1 MMNYS
6 EINNIIGGQSVVKTS
21 GNANACGVKLE
32 SIVFRLRDIRPYMI
46 VAALAAAMVYYVI
59 FQFLYNMIAYDDLCP
74 FRSFSDVSKSVI
86 HNFPPIFIL
95 FLLNYVVA
103 FHLFPRVSSR
113 PFKFLVDGIASFGIL
128 SLTNFSFMILVSP
141 KVDWAGTVFCNTFIW
156 MGWEMVWYVW
166 HFKQLMVIS
175 QRAIIASQ
183 RYRYDV
189 LRSQVNP
196 HFLFNSLNLLYSLVS
211 TERRE
216 DAEKFII
223 ALVKTY
229 RYIIDIRQ
237 KDVVT
242 LAEELDFLD
251 SYVKVLEMRY
261 LNQFKVSIVG
271 RSLAA
276 SHTIIPYTMQLLIE
290 NVTKHNT
297 ISSRNPMVVTVE
309 ITATGVTVSNPI
321 MKRVS
326 SAGTGFGLRYLR
338 ELYAFHGMSF
348 TAGAEGDNFVCKIPY
363 LS

>member
-1 MMNYS
+1 MMHCFD
-6 EINNIIGGQSVVKTS
+6 IDNIMDGQTVTPTRNHAEAY
-21 GNANACGVKLE
+21 GMKLE
-32 SIVFRLRDIRPYMI
+32 GIVFRLRDLRPYMI
-46 VAALAAAMVYYVI
+46 VTALAAAVTYYVI
-59 FQFLYNMIAYDDLCP
+59 FQFLYNMIAYGTLWP
-74 FRSFSDVSKSVI
+74 FQSFSDVTQSVF
-86 HNFPPIFIL
+86 HNFPPIFLL
-95 FLLNYVVA
+95 FLLNYVVS
-103 FHLFPRVSSR
+103 FHLFPRVSR
-113 PFKFLVDGIASFGIL
+113 PAKFVVDGIASFGIL
-128 SLTNFSFMILVSP
+128 SLINALFMLTVSP
-141 KVDWAGTVFCNTFIW
+141 RVDWAGTVFCNTFIW

-166 HFKQLMVIS
+166 HFKRLMVIS
-175 QRAIIASQ
+175 QRALVASQ

-211 TERRE
+211 TARQQ
-216 DAEKFII
+216 DAEQFII

-251 SYVKVLEMRY
+251 SYVQVLETRY
-261 LNQFKVSIVG
+261 LNQFKVQVIG

-326 SAGTGFGLRYLR
+326 SASTGFGLRYLR
-338 ELYAFHGMSF
+338 ELYALHGVSF
-348 TAGAEGDNFVCKIPY
+348 TAGAEGDLFVSKIPY

>member
-1 MMNYS
+1 MRNS
-6 EINNIIGGQSVVKTS
+6 DVDNTIGGQPKIKAL

-32 SIVFRLRDIRPYMI
+32 GIVFRLRDIRPYMV
-46 VAALAAAMVYYVI
+46 VATLAAAVVYYVI
-59 FQFLYNMIAYDDLCP
+59 FQFLYNMIAYDELWP
-74 FRSFSDVSKSVI
+74 FKSFSDVSESVI

-113 PFKFLVDGIASFGIL
+113 PFKFVVDGIASFGIL
-128 SLTNFSFMILVSP
+128 SLTNLVFMLVVSP
-141 KVDWAGTVFCNTFIW
+141 NVDWAGTVFCNTFIW

-166 HFKQLMVIS
+166 HFKHLMEIS
-175 QRAIIASQ
+175 QRAVIASQ

-251 SYVKVLEMRY
+251 SYVQVLEMRY
-261 LNQFKVSIVG
+261 LNQFKVSVVG

-290 NVTKHNT
+290 NVTKHN
-297 ISSRNPMVVTVE
+297 IFSQSDGGHGGNNRHRCHRQQPYYEACV
-309 ITATGVTVSNPI
+309 
-321 MKRVS
+321 
-326 SAGTGFGLRYLR
+326 FGRHRFRTSLP
-338 ELYAFHGMSF
+338 S
-348 TAGAEGDNFVCKIPY
+348 
-363 LS
+363 